1 MVVKAPFYALRPP
14 PLYALCDTFPVALRN
29 SGCACKYSLSRW
41 IFSTGMSSWTLVA
54 PRLNSIDTHARLWAG
69 DVEATHP
76 KNRSSSM
83 TSVTG
88 SPTGKPAPAHARA
101 SCAANI
107 IVPSIVAHRV
117 VVGCDVPVREGPH
130 WRHFLGRIVLVMY
143 DLKRTIEA
151 CKSLMFHDSLVVCC
165 FKKAPMRQTP
175 SWGGH
180 P

>member
-88 SPTGKPAPAHARA
+88 SPTGKPAPANARA

-107 IVPSIVAHRV
+107 VVPSIVAHRV
-117 VVGCDVPVREGPH
+117 VEGCDVPVREGPH
-130 WRHFLGRIVLVMY
+130 WRQRVGQRGFVAPDRKQDNRSSQVLDV
-143 DLKRTIEA
+143 
-151 CKSLMFHDSLVVCC
+151 
-165 FKKAPMRQTP
+165 P
-175 SWGGH
+175 
-180 P
+180 